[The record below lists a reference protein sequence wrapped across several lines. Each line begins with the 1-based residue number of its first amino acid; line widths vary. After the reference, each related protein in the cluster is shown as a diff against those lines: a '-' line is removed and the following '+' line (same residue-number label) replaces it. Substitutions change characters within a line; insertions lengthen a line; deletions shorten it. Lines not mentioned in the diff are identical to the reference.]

1 MPTYEY
7 ACSECGTHVEVYQR
21 FSEESLTECGV
32 CGGPLRKVFH
42 PAGILFKG
50 SGFYAT
56 DSRSSRSAGGDG
68 SESKADKADSKK
80 APSKDKGDSKRAPDK
95 GDSKKPSG
103 EAKSDSKDTKKER
116 SA

>member
-7 ACSECGTHVEVYQR
+7 VCQSCGTHVEVYQR
-21 FSEESLTECGV
+21 FSDDPLTECGV

-56 DSRSSRSAGGDG
+56 DSRSSRS
-68 SESKADKADSKK
+68 KAS
-80 APSKDKGDSKRAPDK
+80 SGDS
-95 GDSKKPSG
+95 
-103 EAKSDSKDTKKER
+103 KSDSKPAASSGSDSKSESSSSTSKSDASKSTKER